1 MLRSGV
7 TRFRTPRAARR
18 RVRRSPHFAMP
29 PRKRA
34 REASGDPVETEEGS
48 ARARDSTEPPST
60 TAPSAPCPYL
70 DTVNLA
76 NLDFDFEK
84 RCAVS
89 LSPVHV
95 YACLVCGKY
104 FAGRGKKTHAYAHA
118 LECGHH
124 VFMRLADG
132 AAWCLPD
139 GYEVVD
145 EGTTLSRIRDVLAPT
160 YAKKYVE
167 EEIEGA
173 RPMWRRALD
182 GTAFPAGAV
191 GMNAIWRTRD
201 DGESGVMPTLNRLG
215 PLQRERLTDEARA
228 RDDECLAVAG
238 LTNKIWNARNF
249 KGHSSP
255 HEFMQAVRNRSKDA
269 FGAETGN
276 HDAAQFLRWLLNEL
290 IRDEK
295 KRGEKRSVI
304 QSCFQGEVEIID
316 DSSASRASPFL
327 MLSMDLPNAPL
338 FQDVMEKNIIPQVS
352 LERALLKKFD
362 GVTADP
368 KTRRR
373 FKITKLPN
381 YLIVNYSRFTKNNF
395 FVEKNPTIVTFP
407 TRGLNLADHIP
418 VPRGD
423 ENSATYDLI
432 ANIVHDGAPD
442 DGSYRAMVYH
452 APDKNWYETQDL
464 RVAEVLPQQVN
475 LTETYVQIYERRD
488 KRRDA

>member
-7 TRFRTPRAARR
+7 TCFRTARR

-34 REASGDPVETEEGS
+34 REASGEPVETEEGS

-173 RPMWRRALD
+173 RPMWRL
-182 GTAFPAGAV
+182 
-191 GMNAIWRTRD
+191 
-201 DGESGVMPTLNRLG
+201 S
-215 PLQRERLTDEARA
+215 
-228 RDDECLAVAG
+228 
-238 LTNKIWNARNF
+238 
-249 KGHSSP
+249 
-255 HEFMQAVRNRSKDA
+255 
-269 FGAETGN
+269 
-276 HDAAQFLRWLLNEL
+276 L
-290 IRDEK
+290 I
-295 KRGEKRSVI
+295 
-304 QSCFQGEVEIID
+304 
-316 DSSASRASPFL
+316 
-327 MLSMDLPNAPL
+327 
-338 FQDVMEKNIIPQVS
+338 
-352 LERALLKKFD
+352 
-362 GVTADP
+362 
-368 KTRRR
+368 
-373 FKITKLPN
+373 
-381 YLIVNYSRFTKNNF
+381 
-395 FVEKNPTIVTFP
+395 
-407 TRGLNLADHIP
+407 HI
-418 VPRGD
+418 
-423 ENSATYDLI
+423 
-432 ANIVHDGAPD
+432 
-442 DGSYRAMVYH
+442 
-452 APDKNWYETQDL
+452 
-464 RVAEVLPQQVN
+464 
-475 LTETYVQIYERRD
+475 
-488 KRRDA
+488 